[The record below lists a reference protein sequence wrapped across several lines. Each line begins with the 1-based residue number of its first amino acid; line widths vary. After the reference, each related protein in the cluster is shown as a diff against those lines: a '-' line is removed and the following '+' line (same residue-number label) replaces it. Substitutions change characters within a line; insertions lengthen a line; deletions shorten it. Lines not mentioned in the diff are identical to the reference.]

1 MLPRIT
7 FQVFSFAPEPAN
19 EHKGTSAMAQEFKF
33 SVDQARVI
41 AKLINNFCIAGSQ
54 IMQMDQPNIWHKS
67 CANLRE
73 FQKQHQV
80 LFQILDKIG
89 ESINEE
95 KTSLLIESLDK
106 RPNDA
111 AGILSL
117 SRRCLNA
124 SAFLA
129 HCLAVVETTHEDSRL
144 REHLSEASSVH

>member
-1 MLPRIT
+1 MP
-7 FQVFSFAPEPAN
+7 
-19 EHKGTSAMAQEFKF
+19 QEFTF
-33 SVDQARVI
+33 SVDQAKAV
-41 AKLINNFCIAGSQ
+41 AKLINNLCISGSQ

-67 CANLRE
+67 CANLRDL
-73 FQKQHQV
+73 QKNNQE

-89 ESINEE
+89 ERLNEE
-95 KTSLLIESLDK
+95 QISVLIDSLDK

-129 HCLAVVETTHEDSRL
+129 HCLAVAEIAYEASRL
-144 REHLSEASSVH
+144 QEHLSDVPSVH

>member
-1 MLPRIT
+1 
-7 FQVFSFAPEPAN
+7 
-19 EHKGTSAMAQEFKF
+19 MAQEFKF

-67 CANLRE
+67 CANLRD
-73 FQKQHQV
+73 FQKNNQP

-89 ESINEE
+89 KDINEE
-95 KTSLLIESLDK
+95 QTSLLIENLDK
-106 RPNDA
+106 HPNDA

-129 HCLAVVETTHEDSRL
+129 HCLAVAEITYEDSRL
-144 REHLSEASSVH
+144 RAHLSEASSVH